1 MLVFV
6 GKSTG
11 KIIDPYLNG
20 TSIGFS
26 YSCIFQYELCIL
38 TGACGARILL
48 RIDSFTAFFLH
59 RFRVSG
65 IEWTAAAIYYEHRD
79 EWYGK

>member
-1 MLVFV
+1 MTYIYDTEAGRACQFLSAKNCMLVFV

-11 KIIDPYLNG
+11 KIIGPYLNG

-48 RIDSFTAFFLH
+48 RIDSFTAFFYID
-59 RFRVSG
+59 FV
-65 IEWTAAAIYYEHRD
+65 
-79 EWYGK
+79 